1 MQDRN
6 RVELMFRIEIQKS
19 YWIQGREDDPK
30 DLCLHGD
37 VVVRIGEEEC
47 SFQDATISGAGL
59 FLLRSLT
66 KDHIVDGIDHMVP
79 CCGHE
84 MFPNEAMD
92 EVDIPGCTRGIDWS
106 VIHGN
111 GKIKLLTEAGNLI
124 EVGLCDYAK
133 AVLEFTDQVER
144 AYQVAT
150 PKKPCDEYDMA
161 GYRAFWN
168 EWKRRKEQYKKE
180 NNL

>member
-66 KDHIVDGIDHMVP
+66 KDHIVDGIDPSSLHTIL
-79 CCGHE
+79 
-84 MFPNEAMD
+84 
-92 EVDIPGCTRGIDWS
+92 DISI
-106 VIHGN
+106 
-111 GKIKLLTEAGNLI
+111 
-124 EVGLCDYAK
+124 
-133 AVLEFTDQVER
+133 
-144 AYQVAT
+144 
-150 PKKPCDEYDMA
+150 
-161 GYRAFWN
+161 
-168 EWKRRKEQYKKE
+168 EQYKKHKKLE
-180 NNL
+180 CDLKDAKTKLADRKDIEKAKVLLMQLHGLTEDTAFQLLRKNAMSHRMTIGEMARRLLDAQQLLSNQLNSQLKDE